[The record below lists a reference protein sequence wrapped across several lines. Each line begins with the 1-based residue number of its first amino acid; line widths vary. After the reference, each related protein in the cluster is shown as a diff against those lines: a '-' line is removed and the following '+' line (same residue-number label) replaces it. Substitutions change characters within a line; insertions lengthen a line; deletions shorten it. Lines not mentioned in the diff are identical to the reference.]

1 MIMAKKQT
9 AFRLSEYHTGII
21 DEVQEI
27 YKIYGLKYSKAE
39 VVELALTALIKQPVT
54 MQDDMVNNVY
64 FRGNVPGLIQRKE
77 QSEEE

>member
-1 MIMAKKQT
+1 MAKKQT
-9 AFRLSEYHTGII
+9 AFRLSEYHTAII